1 MKQFILIILFVAFIA
16 NTPNASALFGHTE
29 AERQRRLDEEQQ
41 LGANLNEQSQATS
54 RWQGIAF
61 VLGVG
66 CVVTLVVGAAIGSN
80 GRKHADDK

>member
-1 MKQFILIILFVAFIA
+1 LKQVILIILFVAFIA
-16 NTPNASALFGHTE
+16 TTPNASALFGHTE
-29 AERQRRLDEEQQ
+29 AERQRRVEEEQQ
-41 LGANLNEQSQATS
+41 LGASLTQQSQATS

-61 VLGVG
+61 ILGVG